1 LKIIGFKVLIP
12 VKEPWVAE
20 DEKDLSIYKHQLT
33 RLAWTSELV
42 CHSRTYLAKLEL
54 GDFLAKCMKGEHPQ
68 ADNPDLKDRQLVPHY
83 SKA

>member
-20 DEKDLSIYKHQLT
+20 DEKDLSIYKHQFT

-42 CHSRTYLAKLEL
+42 CHSRPYLAKLDL
-54 GDFLAKCMKGEHPQ
+54 GDFLAKCMKGEHPK

-83 SKA
+83 SKT